1 MTLRQDRVSSLI
13 KNLAGEFLQREA
25 GKASMIT
32 VIKTDISRDLKNAT
46 IYFSVFP
53 EDKEVPA
60 LDFAKR
66 KRTEFREFFRKRS
79 KLRVVPFFDFEIDL
93 GEKNRQKIDGLTN
106 NT

>member
-1 MTLRQDRVSSLI
+1 MTLRQEKVSSLI

-32 VIKTDISRDLKNAT
+32 VTKTDISRDLKNAKV
-46 IYFSVFP
+46 YFSVFP
-53 EDKEVPA
+53 EDKEVAA

-66 KRTEFREFFRKRS
+66 KRTEFREFFRQRS
-79 KLRVVPFFDFEIDL
+79 KLRVVPFFDFDIDL
-93 GEKNRQKIDGLTN
+93 GEKSRQKIDGLTN